1 MNTLASTA
9 NLLQLFGEPTRVRL
23 MALLVERELT
33 VAELTSITDLGQS
46 TVSTHLAK
54 LRDAGVLRDR
64 RAGAS
69 TFYTAH
75 DGAMPADAKRI
86 WETVRQG
93 LKDRQLESDSDRC
106 DAVLRAREK
115 EAAWPDPLAGEM
127 ERHYSPGRT
136 WESLARGLF
145 GLVRLGD
152 VLDAGSGDG
161 SIAQLVVPRAK
172 SVTCLDRSER
182 MIEAAR
188 ARLRGHAN
196 ARFCVG
202 DAEDLPFEKSSFDQ
216 VLLFNVLA
224 HVESPARAIAE
235 AARVLRKRG
244 TLAVITLGEHDHADA
259 TAAYNHK
266 HPGFSPAHLRR
277 LLRKAHL
284 EVDECDVTSREKRP
298 PYFPVVTAFATK
310 G

>member
-1 MNTLASTA
+1 MNTLATTA

-23 MALLVERELT
+23 MALLAERELT
-33 VAELTSITDLGQS
+33 VAELTTITDLGQS

-75 DGAMPADAKRI
+75 NGAMPADAKRI

-93 LKDRQLESDSDRC
+93 LRDRQLEADSERC

-136 WESLARGLF
+136 WESLARGVL

-161 SIAQLVVPRAK
+161 SIAQLVSPRAK
-172 SVTCLDRSER
+172 SVTCFDRSER

-188 ARLRGHAN
+188 ARLRGQSN
-196 ARFCVG
+196 ARFQVG
-202 DAEDLPFEKSSFDQ
+202 DVEEMPFDKASFDH

-224 HVESPARAIAE
+224 HVDSPSRAITE
-235 AARVLRKRG
+235 AARVLRRDG
-244 TLAVITLGEHDHADA
+244 TLAIVTIAAHDHVDM

-266 HPGFSPAHLRR
+266 HPGFAPAQLRR
-277 LLRKAHL
+277 MIKKAGL
-284 EVDECDVTSREKRP
+284 DVGECDVTSREKRP
-298 PYFPVVTAFATK
+298 PHFNVVTAFATK

>member
-1 MNTLASTA
+1 MNTLATTA

-23 MALLVERELT
+23 MALLAERELT
-33 VAELTSITDLGQS
+33 VAELTTITDLGQS

-69 TFYTAH
+69 TFYTAQN
-75 DGAMPADAKRI
+75 GAMPLDAKRI
-86 WETVRQG
+86 WETVREG
-93 LKDRQLESDSDRC
+93 LRDKQLEADGERC

-136 WESLARGLF
+136 WESLARGVL

-161 SIAQLVVPRAK
+161 SIAQLVLPRAK

-188 ARLRGHAN
+188 ARLRGQQR
-196 ARFCVG
+196 ARFQIG
-202 DAEDLPFEKSSFDQ
+202 DVEELPFEKASFDH

-224 HVESPARAIAE
+224 HVASPSRAIAE
-235 AARVLRKRG
+235 GARVLRRGG
-244 TLAVITLGEHDHADA
+244 TLAIVTIGAHDHAEM

-266 HPGFSPAHLRR
+266 HAGFAPAQLRR
-277 LLRKAHL
+277 MIRKVGL
-284 EVDECDVTSREKRP
+284 DVDECDVTSREKRP
-298 PYFPVVTAFATK
+298 PHFNVVTAFATK

>member
-1 MNTLASTA
+1 MNTLATTA

-23 MALLVERELT
+23 MALLAERELT
-33 VAELTSITDLGQS
+33 VAELTTITDLGQS

-69 TFYTAH
+69 TFYTAQN
-75 DGAMPADAKRI
+75 GAMPLDAKRI
-86 WETVRQG
+86 WETVREG
-93 LKDRQLESDSDRC
+93 LRDKQLEADGERC
-106 DAVLRAREK
+106 DAVLRARAK

-136 WESLARGLF
+136 WESLARGVL

-161 SIAQLVVPRAK
+161 SIAQLVLPRAK

-188 ARLRGHAN
+188 SRLRGEQK
-196 ARFCVG
+196 ARFQIG
-202 DAEDLPFEKSSFDQ
+202 DVEELPFEKGSFDH

-224 HVESPARAIAE
+224 HVTSPSRAIAE
-235 AARVLRKRG
+235 AARVLRRDG
-244 TLAVITLGEHDHADA
+244 TLAIVTIGAHDHAEM

-266 HPGFSPAHLRR
+266 HAGFAPAQLRR
-277 LLRKAHL
+277 MIRKVGL
-284 EVDECDVTSREKRP
+284 DVDECDVTSREKRP
-298 PYFPVVTAFATK
+298 PHFNVVTAFATK